1 MNLEELKK
9 DFLPKEIVL
18 KLMLDVPR
26 ENYAEK
32 LEILD
37 NYINQVKDSFEPDI
51 LLIRSNNQIGFI
63 YWEAE
68 KYDLAIKHYE
78 KVLEILSASDYPF
91 LYFHIA
97 YMLITCY
104 RLTKQFGPS
113 MQWAE
118 TALNNLNDTD
128 SSFYGK
134 LGILTAY
141 IEVLHEADMPFNE
154 KYAAIIDNVIVQ
166 MEFPPIS
173 TDEPIERIKIINQ
186 EHKKWNQRLMKADV
200 IGKENKGELITALKD
215 YVASCDIGWYKK
227 YAAQRLEKIENAC

>member
-1 MNLEELKK
+1 
-9 DFLPKEIVL
+9 
-18 KLMLDVPR
+18 MLDVPR

-37 NYINQVKDSFEPDI
+37 DYINHVKNSFEPNI
-51 LLIRSNNQIGFI
+51 LLVKSNQEKGFI

-68 KYDLAIKHYE
+68 KYDSAIKHYE
-78 KVLEILSASDYPF
+78 KVLEVLGPSDYPF

-97 YMLITCY
+97 SVLITCY

-118 TALNNLNDTD
+118 TALNNLNYTD
-128 SSFYGK
+128 SSFYDK

-141 IEVLHEADMPFNE
+141 TELLHEADMPFNE
-154 KYAAIIDNVIVQ
+154 KYTAIIDNVILQ
-166 MEFPPIS
+166 MEFPPVS
-173 TDEPIERIKIINQ
+173 ADEPIERIKIINQ
-186 EHKKWNQRLMKADV
+186 EHKKWNQRLMKVDV

-227 YAAQRLEKIENAC
+227 YAAQKLEKTENAC